1 MNNVEELIQCF
12 ATLGLAP
19 GATLPQVKEAY
30 RHSLQAFHPDKFPA
44 ESPSQ
49 KWASERLLVVKDAY
63 EKLQKFFEE
72 IPSGAPPGGWST
84 QAKTSQGPTT
94 SPDEDGSMDWQQFDQ
109 QIHSNFAEEVK
120 AWEERQKQ
128 KEAQQQTHSQ
138 TAQRH
143 KMLTIGRYV
152 VMGVL
157 FLLLSGMYSHN
168 DGVSRVR
175 DEWERE
181 FRMRWGLEIGSP
193 MTAEAAEELHRQEFL
208 NHEEDVLRYVQYFF
222 LWGVTGGGCW
232 LLFASRPKAV
242 MQTWAET
249 GVLNLQELKMAA
261 KDTAQLTAG
270 TAKHAAKVAAARAVE
285 AAEKLKAESEKYR
298 EKRAQEKVHE
308 AAKAKPSKTDDI
320 IAAAEEERA
329 RMEAEFEEKRKKSS
343 RPKPKAK
350 TATEKT
356 SDEKSSRAKSSGAKP
371 AKGTK
376 EMLDDLLKDGNND
389 QESSKNS
396 AAKKRKKSTDK

>member
-1 MNNVEELIQCF
+1 MNTEELIQCF
-12 ATLGLAP
+12 TALGLAP

-30 RHSLQAFHPDKFPA
+30 KHSIQAFHPDKFPA

-72 IPSGAPPGGWST
+72 NPSGEPPGGWST
-84 QAKTSQGPTT
+84 QAKTSQGATT

-109 QIHSNFAEEVK
+109 QIHSNFEEEVK
-120 AWEERQKQ
+120 AWEERQKE

-168 DGVSRVR
+168 AGVTSTR
-175 DEWERE
+175 DQWMQE
-181 FRMRWGLEIGSP
+181 FRMRWGNSP
-193 MTAEAAEELHRQEFL
+193 QSPEASEEYHKEEFL
-208 NHEEDVLRYVQYFF
+208 EHEEDVLRWIQYGF
-222 LWGVTGGGCW
+222 LWSLTGVGCW
-232 LLFASRPKAV
+232 ALFASRPKAV

-261 KDTAQLTAG
+261 KDTAQLTAS
-270 TAKHAAKVAAARAVE
+270 TAKHAAKVAAIKAVE
-285 AAEKLKAESEKYR
+285 AAEKLKAESEKFR
-298 EKRAQEKVHE
+298 EKRAQEKMYD
-308 AAKAKPSKTDDI
+308 APLSKPSASKPAQKPSKTDDI
-320 IAAAEEERA
+320 IATAEEERQK
-329 RMEAEFEEKRKKSS
+329 MEAEFEEKRK
-343 RPKPKAK
+343 RTRKPKAK
-350 TATEKT
+350 SEPESAASETPQKSTEEVLAHLIKAEEDREKT
-356 SDEKSSRAKSSGAKP
+356 SGK
-371 AKGTK
+371 
-376 EMLDDLLKDGNND
+376 
-389 QESSKNS
+389 
-396 AAKKRKKSTDK
+396 AAKRKKKETDK